1 MKAYAL
7 EYSISPPLF
16 DEGVRFFSRFENGN
30 LKKVFRVSKSEY
42 ELYLDEDYNTTGH
55 YHWFYFK
62 TISNVAVGTVIEFRI
77 LNMVKPSSLYSA
89 GFRPFAYSAKGRTG
103 WIPAGSSISY
113 TPTEGHLE
121 SLGFDKRKKFYTLRW
136 KYVYEHP
143 NDEVYFAQFVPYSYS
158 DLISQLKSIKEDEKI
173 QSIVRMESL
182 CKTLA
187 GNDCP
192 ILTITENV
200 STYVLSEKEAIIKLK
215 NVKRGNRVEHI
226 SYGAVKPSDII
237 KRKSRQEHTTLET
250 DKEHEKKK
258 AVIITARVH
267 PGNSALKSRRRSSEF
282 LGDERNYCFSA
293 SCNTGSYQF
302 KKALRLQAYP
312 NAKSR
317 RGSLR
322 QLPVLSIRLRP

>member
-1 MKAYAL
+1 MKAQAP
-7 EYSISPPLF
+7 EYSVSPPLF
-16 DEGVRFFSRFENGN
+16 DESVRFFSRFENGN

-62 TISNVAVGTVIEFRI
+62 TVSSVAVGTMVEFKI

-89 GFRPFAYSAKGRTG
+89 GFRPFAYSVKGRAG
-103 WIPAGSSISY
+103 WTPAGTSISY

-121 SLGFDKRKKFYTLRW
+121 TLGFDRRRKFYTLRW

-158 DLISQLKSIKEDEKI
+158 DLIVHLKSINENEKV

-192 ILTITENV
+192 ILTITESV
-200 STYVLSEKEAIIKLK
+200 STYILSEKEAIAKLK
-215 NVKRGNRVEHI
+215 MRREGI
-226 SYGAVKPSDII
+226 APSNLLMAQQ
-237 KRKSRQEHTTLET
+237 KSRQEHTTLEA
-250 DKEHEKKK
+250 DKEHDKKK
-258 AVIITARVH
+258 AVVITARVH
-267 PGNSALKSRRRSSEF
+267 PGNFALKSYRRSSEL
-282 LGDERNYCFSA
+282 LGDEGNY
-293 SCNTGSYQF
+293 
-302 KKALRLQAYP
+302 
-312 NAKSR
+312 
-317 RGSLR
+317 
-322 QLPVLSIRLRP
+322 